1 MTTGTVSCMCA
12 KFNTFLMQDFFK
24 DACNSDK
31 VNITGLGTEHAINVF
46 VLELFFFNFS
56 TPCI

>member
-1 MTTGTVSCMCA
+1 MCA

-46 VLELFFFNFS
+46 VLELFFFLILAHPVNKM
-56 TPCI
+56 